1 MDERPTASGSSDAS
15 HVAPAPESGAE
26 SNASSPPTEAA
37 LTQQELD
44 AVLAAAG
51 FDVSTA
57 GETTGAAPSSE
68 PEAGK
73 PAGDVIFGAAAPA
86 GVAAAV
92 ATQSYMPPEIDA
104 GATRRWTNAQAG
116 PIDLINDVALDVKV
130 ELGRA
135 RMRVDDVLKLGPGAV
150 VELDKLAGDPV
161 EVFVNE
167 RLIAR
172 GEVLVLN
179 DDFCVRINEIVTP
192 SPNGESAGERH
203 GGRGAD

>member
-1 MDERPTASGSSDAS
+1 MDERAAASGSSDVANA
-15 HVAPAPESGAE
+15 APAPGSGAE
-26 SNASSPPTEAA
+26 TSAAAPSSEAA

-51 FDVSTA
+51 FDVSSA
-57 GETTGAAPSSE
+57 GESTVVATAAPPDADKGHGHPLSEGAAHGGGAP
-68 PEAGK
+68 
-73 PAGDVIFGAAAPA
+73 AAATHA
-86 GVAAAV
+86 
-92 ATQSYMPPEIDA
+92 YMPPEI
-104 GATRRWTNAQAG
+104 GAVAKRAWSNAQSG
-116 PIDLINDVALDVKV
+116 PIDLISDVALDVKV

-161 EVFVNE
+161 EVYVNE

-192 SPNGESAGERH
+192 SPNG
-203 GGRGAD
+203 D